1 MPPDPSP
8 PAPHPDASQTAPP
21 QVVSRRGLTI
31 ATLAALGIASVIV
44 VMGITT
50 RKMADAKLREWTE
63 NQAVPVVAVAL
74 PDTRGKR
81 TTFELPGRLEAYTQA
96 QIFARVSG
104 YVKEWK
110 VDIGTPVKAGD
121 LLAEIDAPDLDQQI
135 MQAQADLASAK
146 ANSALSDMTLTRGQS
161 LITSRAI
168 SQQDLDQRA
177 ADSSN
182 KQGLV
187 RSAQANLDRLR
198 VLERYKRLVAPFD
211 GLVTARTTDVG
222 ALINAG
228 SGGGPPMFV
237 VSQIDKLRAYVNV
250 PQNYVPSIRVG
261 STKAQISVPE
271 HPGKSFPGTVEAS
284 AQSVDAASGT
294 TRMQL
299 VVDNAANELMTGA
312 FATVTFELPHP
323 ETAVNVPASALIFN
337 RSGLQ
342 VAIVDREN
350 RIILK
355 PITISR
361 DLGSEV
367 EIASGVVADDRVVIN
382 PPDGVVTGDQV
393 RVAGAPGAP
402 GEPATASAK

>member
-1 MPPDPSP
+1 MPPDPTP
-8 PAPHPDASQTAPP
+8 PAPHPEAPRPAP
-21 QVVSRRGLTI
+21 QRVVSRRGLTI
-31 ATLAALGIASVIV
+31 ALLSVLGIAAVIV

-63 NQAVPVVAVAL
+63 SQAVPVVAVAP

-81 TTFELPGRLEAYTQA
+81 TTLDLPGRLEAYTQA
-96 QIFARVSG
+96 QIYARVSG
-104 YVKEWK
+104 YVREWK
-110 VDIGTPVKAGD
+110 ADIGTPVKAGD

-135 MQAQADLASAK
+135 MQAEADLASAK
-146 ANSALSDMTLTRGQS
+146 ANSALSDMTLQRGQS

-187 RSAQANLDRLR
+187 RAAQANLDRLR

-237 VSQIDKLRAYVNV
+237 VSQINKLRAYVNV
-250 PQNYVPSIRVG
+250 PQNYVPSIRLG
-261 STKAQISVPE
+261 TKAQISVPE
-271 HPGKSFPGTVEAS
+271 YPGKKFPGTVEAS
-284 AQSVDAASGT
+284 AQAVDVASGT

-299 VVDNAANELMTGA
+299 VVDNASGELMTGA
-312 FATVTFELPHP
+312 FATVTFELPNP
-323 ETAVNVPASALIFN
+323 ESAINVPASALIFN

-342 VAIVDREN
+342 IAIVDRDN
-350 RIILK
+350 RITLK
-355 PITISR
+355 PVTISR

-367 EIASGVVADDRVVIN
+367 EIASGIAADDRVVIN
-382 PPDGVVTGDQV
+382 PPDGVVTGDLV
-393 RVAGAPGAP
+393 RIAGSPGAP